1 MQDKAAQFKSD
12 LDAMDGEERK
22 AYIIAVLKA
31 SPEYLDNLAP
41 KLFTT
46 EDIIE
51 VRSNGLKTSAK
62 PKYYWYRLLLF

>member
-12 LDAMDGEERK
+12 LNAMDGEERK
-22 AYIIAVLKA
+22 AYIVAVLKA

-41 KLFTT
+41 NLFTT

-51 VRSNGLKTSAK
+51 VRSMGLSV
-62 PKYYWYRLLLF
+62 RF